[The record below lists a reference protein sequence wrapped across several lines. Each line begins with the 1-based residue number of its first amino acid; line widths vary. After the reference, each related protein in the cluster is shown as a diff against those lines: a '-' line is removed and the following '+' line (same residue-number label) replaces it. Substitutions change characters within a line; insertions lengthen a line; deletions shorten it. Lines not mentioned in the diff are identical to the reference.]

1 MDFSAYPRHAG
12 KVESGS
18 QDPGSG
24 NFPPIPWR
32 NNPENPSPELQRSN
46 KNITY
51 PGHAIPPGGC
61 FDGVSSDS
69 SCALS
74 LLSNNSRGS
83 INRSLSLGTNYQMDT
98 YGSHVVQPAA
108 THGLNMSQFSSNSW
122 GFKGN
127 DESGSVSYDMHPELG
142 LGQIPNPGTSQF
154 TGDLQMTQQS
164 GKQCMDIQHPMGY
177 DDSVQHMHW
186 SL

>member
-1 MDFSAYPRHAG
+1 MDFSTYPRQTG

-18 QDPGSG
+18 QEPGSG
-24 NFPPIPWR
+24 KFPPIPWK
-32 NNPENPSPELQRSN
+32 NTPESRSPELQCSN
-46 KNITY
+46 KSITY

-61 FDGVSSDS
+61 FNGVSSDS

-74 LLSNNSRGS
+74 LLSNNTRGS
-83 INRSLSLGTNYQMDT
+83 LNRSLSLGTNYQMDT
-98 YGSHVVQPAA
+98 YGSHMVQPVV
-108 THGLNMSQFSSNSW
+108 THGSNISQFSSNSW

-127 DESGSVSYDMHPELG
+127 ESGSVSYDMHPELA
-142 LGQIPNPGTSQF
+142 LGQISHPATTEY
-154 TGDLQMTQQS
+154 TGDQQLTQQS
-164 GKQCMDIQHPMGY
+164 GKQCMDIQQPSGY